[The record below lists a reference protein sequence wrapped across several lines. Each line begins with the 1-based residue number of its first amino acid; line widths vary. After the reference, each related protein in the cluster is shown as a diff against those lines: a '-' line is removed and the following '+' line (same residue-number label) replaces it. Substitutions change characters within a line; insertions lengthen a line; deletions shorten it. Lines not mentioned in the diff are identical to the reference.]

1 MKKTISINIGGIIFH
16 IEEDGFDKL
25 KSYLDSVNAYFSSFD
40 DSAEI
45 IADIEARI
53 AEIFLEK
60 LADGRQ
66 TVNLEDVNDLI
77 ATMGTTSDFEATIET
92 EPQPQ
97 AEPKEEQEPE
107 PAAASA
113 EKEPSKAKKLY
124 RDVKRRI
131 LGGVASGMAHYFGV
145 DPLWVRLLFVIL
157 FINVLFP
164 GFSGATFLI
173 YIVLWIVLPP
183 SSELD
188 DDKKIKKLFRNNEDR
203 VIGGVASGIASYFG
217 TDRSVIRLLFV
228 LSIFLGGAGIILY
241 IILWLITPE
250 ARTITEKMQMQGE
263 PVTLSNIEDNV
274 KKGLNVREGEE
285 SPLVKVLL
293 FPFRLIALI
302 INGLGKVLGPAL
314 KFLVELIRVAF
325 GALLVLIGF
334 GMMLSFLTVLLT
346 IFGLTSWSHFV
357 HMGAIPLELI
367 QRSVHSWAVFAL
379 FLISFIPAL
388 AISLAGVSVIIK
400 RAVTKA
406 YVGWSLFGIWIFA
419 LIFSAFAIPGFV
431 AEFTS
436 EDEIRSEQVFEM
448 TSGTP
453 TLRLNDLSEG
463 RHLDNVRLK
472 LRGHADSTYTL
483 LLSLESR
490 GSSRDNAKENAGMV
504 AYEVRRKAD
513 DFIFDSNVTFK
524 DSAIYRFQNA
534 YAVFYIPYGKEF
546 KMDYE
551 LREILTN
558 TLHTNGYSSRHLRQ
572 NNTWVFER
580 TGLKCTTCASSRR
593 NLDRDDE
600 EESRR
605 SSRPRAYEDRI
616 DYPFEDF
623 DEIKVAALMDVE
635 IVKGENWQVTLRG
648 GDDELDDVYLN
659 QVGDALEVKFRED
672 NWKWW
677 NEQGQE
683 KVSLFVT
690 MPELEFLELIGACEG
705 EVKGFNTKEMTFSLV
720 GASELYANINPE
732 ELEINLAGASQIELR
747 GSARFMEA
755 NIIGASKLE
764 AHGLEAERAEVTA
777 AGASKAEV
785 FASGELDIEAVG
797 VSKVRYRGTNNVSI
811 SESGMSKVE
820 RD

>member
-16 IEEDGFDKL
+16 IEEDGFEKL

-77 ATMGTTSDFEATIET
+77 ATMGTTSDFEATIES
-92 EPQPQ
+92 EPQ
-97 AEPKEEQEPE
+97 EE
-107 PAAASA
+107 PADQEEKESPKDEPDAASA
-113 EKEPSKAKKLY
+113 GESKPKKLY
-124 RDVKRRI
+124 RDSKRRI
-131 LGGVASGMAHYFGV
+131 LGGVASGMAHYFGI

-157 FINVLFP
+157 FINLLFP
-164 GFSGATFLI
+164 GFSGATFLA
-173 YIVLWIVLPP
+173 YIILWIVLPP
-183 SSELD
+183 SDELE
-188 DDKKIKKLFRNNEDR
+188 DDKKIKKLFRNTEDR
-203 VIGGVASGIASYFG
+203 VIGGVSSGIASYFG
-217 TDRSVIRLLFV
+217 TDKSVIRLLFV

-302 INGLGKVLGPAL
+302 INGLGKILGPAL
-314 KFLVELIRVAF
+314 KFLVELIRIAF
-325 GALLVLIGF
+325 GVILVIIGF
-334 GMMLSFLTVLLT
+334 SMMLAFVSAILT
-346 IFGLTSWSHFV
+346 IFGLTSWSHFMQ
-357 HMGAIPLELI
+357 MGSIPIELI
-367 QRSVHSWAVFAL
+367 QRSIDSWAIL
-379 FLISFIPAL
+379 SIFLISFIPAL
-388 AISLAGVSVIIK
+388 AIALAGVSVIIK

-406 YVGWSLFGIWIFA
+406 YVGWSLFGIWVFS
-419 LIFSAFAIPGFV
+419 LIFSAFAIPSFV
-431 AEFTS
+431 AQFTS
-436 EDEIRSEQVFEM
+436 EEEIRSELTFPL
-448 TSGTP
+448 TNGTP
-453 TLRLNDLSEG
+453 TLRLNELSEA

-472 LRGHADSTYTL
+472 LRGHADSTYSL

-490 GSSRDNAKENAGMV
+490 GSSRDEAKQNASMV
-504 AYEVRRKAD
+504 SYNVQQKAD
-513 DFIFDSNVTFK
+513 DFIFDSNVTFS

-551 LREILTN
+551 LKEILIN

-580 TGLKCTTCASSRR
+580 TGLKCVTCNTGRSH
-593 NLDRDDE
+593 LDDDE
-600 EESRR
+600 DDQR

-616 DYPFEDF
+616 DYPFENF
-623 DEIKVAALMDVE
+623 DEIKVASLMDVE
-635 IVKGENWQVTLRG
+635 IIQGENWQVTLRG

-659 QVGDALEVKFRED
+659 QIGDALEVKFRED

-677 NEQGQE
+677 NDQGVE
-683 KVSLFVT
+683 KISLLVT
-690 MPELEFLELIGACEG
+690 MPELEYLELTGACEG
-705 EVKGFNTKEMTFSLV
+705 EVKGFTNKEMSFNLV
-720 GASELYANINPE
+720 GASKLYANVNPE
-732 ELEINLAGASQIELR
+732 ELEINLMGASQMEVR
-747 GSARFMEA
+747 GSSRYLEA
-755 NIIGASKLE
+755 NVVGASKLQ
-764 AHGLEAERAEVTA
+764 AHSLEAERAEVTA
-777 AGASKAEV
+777 AGASTAEV

-797 VSKVRYRGTNNVSI
+797 VSKVKYRGTNNVSI
-811 SESGMSKVE
+811 REEGMSKVE